1 MVSYVNH
8 VRLTREPTDFQAVC
22 VDTLKSE
29 GLAKNFLDLG
39 SVDRWQCHG
48 SLPNRLQWQACKSND
63 TWLWTASD
71 FAILSRAAFVSCAGH
86 ETCCTASKSASSSF
100 RIVQGRT
107 CRASASAGPSIATVK
122 ALVLLALAVAGM
134 TEALNR
140 YLRKL
145 QRIADEHGVAVVITN
160 QASSVI
166 SILPIHVYVEMEGG
180 LHLPPLSN

>member
-1 MVSYVNH
+1 M
-8 VRLTREPTDFQAVC
+8 
-22 VDTLKSE
+22 
-29 GLAKNFLDLG
+29 
-39 SVDRWQCHG
+39 
-48 SLPNRLQWQACKSND
+48 
-63 TWLWTASD
+63 
-71 FAILSRAAFVSCAGH
+71 
-86 ETCCTASKSASSSF
+86 
-100 RIVQGRT
+100 
-107 CRASASAGPSIATVK
+107 K

>member
-1 MVSYVNH
+1 MISHVNH
-8 VRLTREPTDFQAVC
+8 VSLTGEPMDFQAVC
-22 VDTLKSE
+22 VDTLKSG
-29 GLAKNFLDLG
+29 GLAKTFLDLG

-71 FAILSRAAFVSCAGH
+71 FAILGRAALVSFAVY
-86 ETCCTASKSASSSF
+86 ETCCMASKSASSSF
-100 RIVQGRT
+100 RIVQGWT

-145 QRIADEHGVAVVITN
+145 QRIADEHGVSVVITN
-160 QASSVI
+160 QASSAI
-166 SILPIHVYVEMEGG
+166 SIIPGHV
-180 LHLPPLSN
+180 